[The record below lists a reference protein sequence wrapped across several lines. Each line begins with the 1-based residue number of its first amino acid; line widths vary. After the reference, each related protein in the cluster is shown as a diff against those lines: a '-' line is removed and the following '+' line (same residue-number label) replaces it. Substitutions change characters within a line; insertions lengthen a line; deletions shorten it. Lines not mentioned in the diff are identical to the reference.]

1 MARTKQTQTQKLD
14 HKKVEELNKKA
25 RRWHPGTVALRE
37 IRAQQKSTE
46 VLLKKLPFQ
55 RLVKEILQEHEIH
68 TGSKGDVPSMP
79 KLSKTALESLR
90 EGANDYLVNMFKK
103 ANNLAIH
110 ANRKTIFVKDIRL
123 LQETLEE
130 NSSTSSNPTSFKAVV
145 NKTR

>member
-14 HKKVEELNKKA
+14 LKKVKKA
-25 RRWHPGTVALRE
+25 RRWHAGTVALRE

-55 RLVKEILQEHEIH
+55 RLVKEIMQQYEIS
-68 TGSKGDVPSMP
+68 GGDAPSMP
-79 KLSKTALESLR
+79 KIKKSALESLR

-110 ANRKTIFVKDIRL
+110 AKRKTIFVSDVRL

-145 NKTR
+145 NKTRPS